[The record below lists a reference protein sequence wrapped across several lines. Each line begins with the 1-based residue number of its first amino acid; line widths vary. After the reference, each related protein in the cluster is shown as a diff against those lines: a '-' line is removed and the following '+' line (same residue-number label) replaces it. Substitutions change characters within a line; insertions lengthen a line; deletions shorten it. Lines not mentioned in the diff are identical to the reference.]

1 MWRFVL
7 LALFW
12 VEPALA
18 CSCNREIA
26 HNILE
31 IVPAAFVGKVIK
43 VESIL
48 ATSTSLGA
56 IDQATA
62 FEISSV
68 LKGSPP
74 NPAVV
79 YTHSSEAE
87 CGYDFSKRL
96 DQTLTVPVKIDEQ
109 GRMTTTY
116 CHMIDINLPPRL
128 RP

>member
-1 MWRFVL
+1 MWRFFL

-12 VEPALA
+12 AEPALA
-18 CSCNREIA
+18 CSCDREIA
-26 HNILE
+26 HNILQF
-31 IVPAAFVGKVIK
+31 VPAAFVGKVIK
-43 VESIL
+43 VESIF
-48 ATSTSLGA
+48 ATSTGPGA
-56 IDQATA
+56 IDQATT

-68 LKGSPP
+68 LRGSPP

-79 YTHSSEAE
+79 YTHSSEAG

-116 CHMIDINLPPRL
+116 CQMIDINLPPRP
-128 RP
+128 RR